1 MRFRLSFIVSI
12 AVFVGAGAAAAQ
24 DFSNFEYRNLGP
36 ARGGRATAVA
46 GSVDAPGTFYMGAS
60 GGGVWKTT
68 DYGESWRAVSDGAF
82 GSPSIG
88 DIAVAQDD
96 ANIVYVGTG
105 SDGLRS
111 NVIRGDG
118 VYKSVNGGEAW
129 EHIGLKETGHI
140 GAVEIDPRNHNVVW
154 VAAIGQAFEANEER
168 GVYKT
173 EDGGATWKKV
183 LFHSDRVG
191 FTDVELLPGNPDIA
205 FASAWKAERKPWTI
219 ISGGTADEAG
229 IWKTV
234 DGGATWTKLK
244 KGLPEGLTGK
254 IDLAVSRADSSVL
267 YALIEAKEGEGG
279 LYKSTDQGASFK
291 QVSDK
296 KELIN
301 RPFYYTNVDVD
312 PTNPD
317 IVYVMA
323 TQYWK
328 SSDSGKTWEEM
339 RPPHGD
345 SHDMWIDPNN
355 PEHFV
360 QANDG
365 GATVTFNGGATW
377 STQFNQPTVE
387 VYQVEVDDQYPY
399 WVYGGQ
405 QDNGTT
411 ISVPSMAP
419 TPAQHRNAYLMHT
432 GGCETGPAVPKPG
445 DPDTIYANCKGRFG
459 VYDKRTG
466 QEKAYYVGAANM
478 YGHNPKDLKFRFQ
491 RVAPIHVS
499 PHDPNVVYHGSQFV
513 HRTTDEGKTWETISP
528 DLTAFEADKQ
538 VISGAPITR
547 DVTGEEV
554 YSTIYSLRES
564 PVRDGVIWTGANDGP
579 VHVTRDN
586 GKTWANVTPP
596 DLPPGGR
603 VDAVE
608 PSPHKAGKAYVAALR
623 YQLGDWK
630 PYIYRTEDFGETWT
644 LLTDGANGVP
654 DDAPTRVVREDPA
667 REGLLFAGTDKG
679 VFVSLDDGASWKA
692 FQQNLPLTP
701 VTDIKIHRGDLVIS
715 TMGRGF
721 WVLDDMTA
729 LRQDAVA
736 KQEDEALLFQ
746 PKPSYRYRA
755 SFRDRTGVPDYPRA
769 FVAVDYYLPEVEADG
784 APLAV
789 RLEIAGPDGAL
800 VNAFE
805 SKAPKAAD
813 AGDGETG
820 NDGEE
825 GETAVRDMSTEAVT
839 YISDESLSAEP
850 GMHRFRWKMDHQGP
864 WRAEKDKRYRNGPM
878 AAPGEY
884 TLTLSYGDMTAR
896 QTVELLVDPRL
907 ADRGVSADDIAAQ
920 TALVLQVRDLLSE
933 ARKLADDLGTEKSNL
948 EDAEGAPGGKDA
960 ARIEKIDA
968 ALSQLKTEEEG
979 FYQQP
984 MLIDQLRYLYFML
997 GGADQSPGRDAID
1010 RFEELNAEL
1019 GRVRGEIGATD

>member
-1 MRFRLSFIVSI
+1 MSLSF
-12 AVFVGAGAAAAQ
+12 ADAASAQ
-24 DFSNFEYRNLGP
+24 DFSSFEYRNIGP

-46 GSVDAPGTFYMGAS
+46 GSVDAPGTFYMGSS

-68 DYGESWRAVSDGAF
+68 DYGESWLSVSDEAF

-88 DIAVAQDD
+88 DIAIAQND

-118 VYKSVNGGEAW
+118 VYKSVNGGETW
-129 EHIGLKETGHI
+129 EHVGLKETGHI

-154 VAAIGQAFEANEER
+154 VAAIGQAFNANEER
-168 GVYKT
+168 GVFKT

-183 LFHSDRVG
+183 LYHSDKVG
-191 FTDVELLPGNPDIA
+191 FTDIELLPGNPDVA

-244 KGLPEGLTGK
+244 EGLPEGLTGK
-254 IDLAVSRADSSVL
+254 IDLAVSPADSSVL
-267 YALIEAKEGEGG
+267 YALVEAPQGVGG
-279 LYKSTDQGASFK
+279 LYKSTDQGASFEL
-291 QVSDK
+291 VSDK
-296 KELIN
+296 KELVN

-312 PTNPD
+312 PTDSD

-328 SSDSGKTWEEM
+328 SVDGGKTWSEM

-345 SHDMWIDPNN
+345 SHDMWIHPEN
-355 PEHFV
+355 PDHFV

-365 GATVTFNGGATW
+365 GATVTFNGGETW

-387 VYQVEVDDQYPY
+387 VYQVEVDDQHPY

-405 QDNGTT
+405 QDNWTT

-419 TPAQHRNAYLMHT
+419 SRAQIAGAFLMAT
-432 GGCETGPAVPKPG
+432 GGCETGPAAPKPG
-445 DPDTIYANCKGRFG
+445 DPDTVYANCKGRFG

-466 QEKAYYVGAANM
+466 QEKAYYVGASNM
-478 YGHNPKDLKFRFQ
+478 YGHNPKDLKYRFQ

-499 PHDPNVVYHGSQFV
+499 PHDPNVVYHTSQFV
-513 HRTTDEGKTWETISP
+513 HRTTDEGRTWETISP

-538 VISGAPITR
+538 VVSGAPITR

-564 PVRDGVIWTGANDGP
+564 SAQKGVIWVGANDGP
-579 VHVTRDN
+579 VHVTRDD
-586 GKTWANVTPP
+586 GKIWTNVTPP

-608 PSPHKAGKAYVAALR
+608 PSPHKAGKAYVSVLR

-630 PYIYRTEDFGETWT
+630 PYIYRTEDFGATWT
-644 LLTDGANGVP
+644 LLTDGANGIP
-654 DDAPTRVVREDPA
+654 QDAPTRVVREDPV
-667 REGLLFAGTDKG
+667 REGLLFAGTEKG
-679 VFVSLDDGASWKA
+679 VFVSLDDGATWKA

-701 VTDIKIHRGDLVIS
+701 VTDIKIHRGDLVLS

-729 LRQDAVA
+729 LR
-736 KQEDEALLFQ
+736 DEAIERQATEPLLFK
-746 PKPSYRYRA
+746 PKPGYRYRA
-755 SFRDRTGVPDYPRA
+755 SFKEEVGAPDYPRA
-769 FVAVDYYLPEVEADG
+769 FVAIDYYLPEGGDAGDN
-784 APLAV
+784 PPV
-789 RLEIAGPDGAL
+789 RLEIRGADGAL

-805 SKAPKAAD
+805 SAPPKD
-813 AGDGETG
+813 DKSTDEGEGAGDEAT
-820 NDGEE
+820 
-825 GETAVRDMSTEAVT
+825 RDMSTETVT
-839 YISDESLSAEP
+839 YVSSEALAAEP
-850 GMHRFRWKMDHQGP
+850 GMRRFRWNMDYQGP
-864 WRAEKDKRYRNGPM
+864 WRADEDKRYRNGPM
-878 AAPGEY
+878 AAPGTY
-884 TLTLSYGDMTAR
+884 TLKLSHGDK
-896 QTVELLVDPRL
+896 TVTQAVVLRADPRVIE
-907 ADRGVSADDIAAQ
+907 RGVTAADIEAQ
-920 TALVLQVRDLLSE
+920 TELVLKVRDRLSE
-933 ARKLADDLGTEKSNL
+933 ARRLADELSSE
-948 EDAEGAPGGKDA
+948 KDA
-960 ARIEKIDA
+960 LEAMDGPLKDNEAARLATLTLAMAD
-968 ALSQLKTEEEG
+968 LKTKEEG

-997 GGADQSPGRDAID
+997 GGADQAPGQDAIA
-1010 RFEELNAEL
+1010 RFEELSESFAAIKAKVGEAE
-1019 GRVRGEIGATD
+1019 